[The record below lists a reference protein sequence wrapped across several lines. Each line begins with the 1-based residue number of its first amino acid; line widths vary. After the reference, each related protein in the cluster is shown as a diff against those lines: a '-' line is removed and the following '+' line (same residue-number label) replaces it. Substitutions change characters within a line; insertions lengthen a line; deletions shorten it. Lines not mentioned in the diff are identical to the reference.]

1 MSYNEQMKRE
11 YNHIVGKIEHELN
24 SVIIMA
30 ANALGFVVLISFVC
44 MGAVYDDGIMEYLLS
59 TVLLF
64 ALFFAV
70 MFAAKLTAMHFI
82 RIKVRECLIE
92 EGSAEISERA
102 HGRDIVLREK
112 SSISA

>member
-30 ANALGFVVLISFVC
+30 T
-44 MGAVYDDGIMEYLLS
+44 EYLLS